1 MDASQRVRANARP
14 DDRLRERPGGG
25 CAYDESQSPPDSRSA
40 IASAQATLPQEW
52 KGCCCPSVAGLRFR
66 FQTSLHRSRDAFC
79 IRVIRPMRSGKSP
92 RARGTPRGPTDPRKF
107 RKKPASPPS
116 LQRPARGVLRL
127 SSAWPPVAE
136 VSVHRCGLLQR
147 LAVRHGVTALPPKNP
162 VTPSVAPGP
171 CSFSR
176 RALGVR
182 VAPVRGHREPVPL
195 NDASRSALGWTG
207 LGAV

>member
-1 MDASQRVRANARP
+1 MNAPRFSLLEKRGGMRACVSRNLNSGSGQPPSFSRC
-14 DDRLRERPGGG
+14 G
-25 CAYDESQSPPDSRSA
+25 C
-40 IASAQATLPQEW
+40 T
-52 KGCCCPSVAGLRFR
+52 
-66 FQTSLHRSRDAFC
+66 
-79 IRVIRPMRSGKSP
+79 RVIRPMRSRKKVRGRAGRRGVRRTHGPRCVAAPKRNGDLGRDRRSKCRNRKSAFSP
-92 RARGTPRGPTDPRKF
+92 ASRARC
-107 RKKPASPPS
+107 
-116 LQRPARGVLRL
+116 LRL

>member
-1 MDASQRVRANARP
+1 MDRRCAASF
-14 DDRLRERPGGG
+14 
-25 CAYDESQSPPDSRSA
+25 SRCVLHPSHSA
-40 IASAQATLPQEW
+40 
-52 KGCCCPSVAGLRFR
+52 
-66 FQTSLHRSRDAFC
+66 DAL
-79 IRVIRPMRSGKSP
+79 SETSP
-92 RARGTPRGPTDPRKF
+92 RARGTPGVRRTHGPRCVAAPKRNGDLGRDRRSKCRNRKSAF
-107 RKKPASPPS
+107 SPAS
-116 LQRPARGVLRL
+116 RARCLRL

>member
-1 MDASQRVRANARP
+1 MRRESVPTRLALGY
-14 DDRLRERPGGG
+14 RLRASHRPPKVGGML
-25 CAYDESQSPPDSRSA
+25 
-40 IASAQATLPQEW
+40 LPQRRRAPIPFSDKPPSFSRCVLHPSYSADALW
-52 KGCCCPSVAGLRFR
+52 KKSEGA
-66 FQTSLHRSRDAFC
+66 RDAA
-79 IRVIRPMRSGKSP
+79 RSNRPAEVPEKTRKSAFSP
-92 RARGTPRGPTDPRKF
+92 ASRARC
-107 RKKPASPPS
+107 
-116 LQRPARGVLRL
+116 LRL

-182 VAPVRGHREPVPL
+182 VAPVRGHRRPVPL

>member
-1 MDASQRVRANARP
+1 MPVFVTAAYCCSLTQQSTLH
-14 DDRLRERPGGG
+14 DDV
-25 CAYDESQSPPDSRSA
+25 SR
-40 IASAQATLPQEW
+40 
-52 KGCCCPSVAGLRFR
+52 
-66 FQTSLHRSRDAFC
+66 
-79 IRVIRPMRSGKSP
+79 RVIMYCFPRAGFPSPQGEDSGGVARAFPTIRSSSQPPSFSRRVLRPSFHAVCACGKSP

-127 SSAWPPVAE
+127 SSARPPVAE
-136 VSVHRCGLLQR
+136 VSIHRFGPGQR
-147 LAVRHGVTALPPKNP
+147 LAVWHGVTALPPKSP
-162 VTPSVAPGP
+162 VTPSVAPGR

-182 VAPVRGHREPVPL
+182 VAPVRGHRSPVPL